1 MRSDV
6 RILKIS
12 FQYWNLE
19 KKSQSLGT
27 GMTIEGATVIA
38 KLRSFLTICLFSM
51 QEVY

>member
-1 MRSDV
+1 M
-6 RILKIS
+6 S

-27 GMTIEGATVIA
+27 GMTIEGAMVIA